1 MERGHHVR
9 LSAQRELCSKGF
21 FQQSLSRL
29 RPLAD
34 RMSALRGATWGALS
48 SNRCYHSRI
57 ELFQAEFLY
66 KLGLFLMIQKK
77 FAVLLAAVALVLT
90 WPIGSRNATAQT
102 GSSAEIVLVLPF
114 ENVSNHPEYNWIGE
128 SFADSLSALLNK
140 PGLIVV
146 TSEERAVAYQRLRL
160 PLTVLP
166 SRATAIKIAR
176 ELKASMIVIGTYNVT
191 VPPAGSSHDK
201 TTPAVDKPL
210 AMISGEARVV
220 RVNEG
225 RMAGDIFDGAW
236 APRVYDFSDQVANL
250 QKVHGELA
258 YQVLFQRDKA
268 LSFSRNQLIQE
279 ATKVPSQAYEAVQKG
294 LLTPEADPTR
304 AIYFKNALR
313 LFAKDNGG
321 AVYPQAAFELGRFYF
336 NQAQWKE
343 SIEYFTMLQ
352 KKDAHYGEAQFYAGL
367 AYWKTGDIPNAIA
380 TLIPLADEKVM
391 PLVGVYNNAGA
402 VSIAA
407 ARDEKKP
414 EERTRLLLQGITLL
428 SRAVDSSPDDTT
440 VLFNYA
446 YALFLAEKYSEAAEK
461 LERVIAANQKDGDAY
476 FLLAKIQERANHA
489 DAANAADNQARKYMP
504 QQSYAKWQTDWQKSP
519 SLATLA
525 LRSRDVL
532 NQIDISDLDR
542 RKTIEAANA
551 NNTQEA
557 LNKIRD
563 LYQQGRDDEALA
575 EIRKVLIV
583 EPTNAEAFLLSGRIN
598 QRRGDQEA
606 AIAALKTAIFWDP
619 PPKMIDAHILLGRIF
634 LERGDLGEAR
644 KYAVSAINIDPS
656 NQEAMALQRQVTMG
670 RP

>member
-1 MERGHHVR
+1 
-9 LSAQRELCSKGF
+9 
-21 FQQSLSRL
+21 
-29 RPLAD
+29 
-34 RMSALRGATWGALS
+34 
-48 SNRCYHSRI
+48 
-57 ELFQAEFLY
+57 
-66 KLGLFLMIQKK
+66 MIQKK
-77 FAVLLAAVALVLT
+77 LSVLLAATLIMLALPIMSRKVA
-90 WPIGSRNATAQT
+90 AQT
-102 GSSAEIVLVLPF
+102 GSSSEIVLVLPF
-114 ENVSNHPEYNWIGE
+114 ENVSDHPEYNWIGE

-176 ELKASMIVIGTYNVT
+176 ELKASMIVIGTYSVT
-191 VPPAGSSHDK
+191 LSPAASNDK
-201 TTPAVDKPL
+201 STPAADKHV
-210 AMISGEARVV
+210 ANITGEARVV

-225 RMAGDIFDGAW
+225 RMAGDVFDGAW
-236 APRVYDFSDQVANL
+236 APRVYDFSDDAANL
-250 QKVHGELA
+250 QRVHGELA
-258 YQVLFQRDKA
+258 YQILFQRDKA
-268 LSFSRNQLIQE
+268 L
-279 ATKVPSQAYEAVQKG
+279 QKG
-294 LLTPEADPTR
+294 LLTPPSDPTR
-304 AIYFKNALR
+304 AIYFKNAMQ
-313 LFAKDNGG
+313 LFGKENGG

-336 NQAQWKE
+336 NQSLYSNQSQWKE

-402 VSIAA
+402 VSVAA

-446 YALFLAEKYSEAAEK
+446 YALFLAEKYPEAAEK

-489 DAANAADNQARKYMP
+489 EAASAADNQARKYMP

-542 RKTIEAANA
+542 HKLIEATNA

-563 LYQQGRDDEALA
+563 LYQQGRDDEALT

>member
-1 MERGHHVR
+1 
-9 LSAQRELCSKGF
+9 
-21 FQQSLSRL
+21 
-29 RPLAD
+29 
-34 RMSALRGATWGALS
+34 
-48 SNRCYHSRI
+48 
-57 ELFQAEFLY
+57 
-66 KLGLFLMIQKK
+66 MIQKK
-77 FAVLLAAVALVLT
+77 LSVLLAATLIMLALPITSRKVA
-90 WPIGSRNATAQT
+90 AQT
-102 GSSAEIVLVLPF
+102 GSSSEIVLVLPF
-114 ENVSNHPEYNWIGE
+114 ENVSDHPEYNWIGE

-176 ELKASMIVIGTYNVT
+176 ELKASMIVIGTYSVT
-191 VPPAGSSHDK
+191 LSPAASNDK
-201 TTPAVDKPL
+201 STPAADKHI
-210 AMISGEARVV
+210 ANITGEARVV

-225 RMAGDIFDGAW
+225 RMAGDVFDGAW
-236 APRVYDFSDQVANL
+236 APRVYDFSDDAANL
-250 QKVHGELA
+250 QRVHGELA
-258 YQVLFQRDKA
+258 YQILFQRDKA

-279 ATKVPSQAYEAVQKG
+279 ATKVPAQAYEAVQKG
-294 LLTPEADPTR
+294 LLTPASDPTR
-304 AIYFKNALR
+304 AIYFKNAMQ
-313 LFAKDNGG
+313 LFGKENGG

-336 NQAQWKE
+336 NQSLYSNQSQWKE

-402 VSIAA
+402 VSVAA

-461 LERVIAANQKDGDAY
+461 LEKVIAANQKDGDAY

-489 DAANAADNQARKYMP
+489 DAASAADNQARKYMP

-542 RKTIEAANA
+542 HKLIEATNA

>member
-1 MERGHHVR
+1 
-9 LSAQRELCSKGF
+9 
-21 FQQSLSRL
+21 
-29 RPLAD
+29 
-34 RMSALRGATWGALS
+34 
-48 SNRCYHSRI
+48 
-57 ELFQAEFLY
+57 
-66 KLGLFLMIQKK
+66 
-77 FAVLLAAVALVLT
+77 
-90 WPIGSRNATAQT
+90 
-102 GSSAEIVLVLPF
+102 
-114 ENVSNHPEYNWIGE
+114 
-128 SFADSLSALLNK
+128 
-140 PGLIVV
+140 
-146 TSEERAVAYQRLRL
+146 LRL

-176 ELKASMIVIGTYNVT
+176 ELKASMIVIGTYNVL
-191 VPPAGSSHDK
+191 VPPSASDDK
-201 TTPAVDKPL
+201 STPPVDKPL
-210 AMISGEARVV
+210 ATIAGEARVV

-225 RMAGDIFDGAW
+225 RMAGDVFDGAW
-236 APRVYDFSDQVANL
+236 APRVYDFGGEVTNL
-250 QKVHGELA
+250 QRVHGELA
-258 YQVLFQRDKA
+258 YQILFQRDKA
-268 LSFSRNQLIQE
+268 LSFSRNQLVQE
-279 ATKVPSQAYEAVQKG
+279 ATKVPPQAYEAVEKG
-294 LLTPEADPTR
+294 LLTPERDQTR

-313 LFAKDNGG
+313 LFGKENGG

-336 NQAQWKE
+336 NQSLYFNQSQWKE
-343 SIEYFTMLQ
+343 AIEYFTMLQ
-352 KKDAHYGEAQFYAGL
+352 KKDPHYGEAQFYAGL
-367 AYWKTGDIPNAIA
+367 ASWKTGDLPNALA
-380 TLIPLADEKVM
+380 TLVPLADEKVM

-402 VSIAA
+402 VSVAA

-461 LERVIAANQKDGDAY
+461 LEKVIAADQSDGQAY
-476 FLLAKIQERANHA
+476 FLLAKVQERANHA
-489 DAANAADNQARKYMP
+489 EAANAADNRARKYMP
-504 QQSYAKWQTDWQKSP
+504 QQSYAKWQTDWQKSQL
-519 SLATLA
+519 LATLA

-542 RKTIEAANA
+542 RKTIDLTNA

-644 KYAVSAINIDPS
+644 KYAVSAINIDSS

>member
-1 MERGHHVR
+1 
-9 LSAQRELCSKGF
+9 
-21 FQQSLSRL
+21 
-29 RPLAD
+29 
-34 RMSALRGATWGALS
+34 
-48 SNRCYHSRI
+48 
-57 ELFQAEFLY
+57 
-66 KLGLFLMIQKK
+66 MIQKK
-77 FAVLLAAVALVLT
+77 LKVLLAAVALVLAL
-90 WPIGSRNATAQT
+90 PAGSPNAAAQT
-102 GSSAEIVLVLPF
+102 GQSAEIVLVLPF

-176 ELKASMIVIGTYNVT
+176 ELKASMIVIGTYNVV
-191 VPPAGSSHDK
+191 VPPSTSDDK
-201 TTPAVDKPL
+201 STPPVDKPL
-210 AMISGEARVV
+210 ATIAGEARVV

-236 APRVYDFSDQVANL
+236 APRVYDFGDEVANL
-250 QKVHGELA
+250 QKMHGQLA
-258 YQVLFQRDKA
+258 YQILFQRDKA

-279 ATKVPSQAYEAVQKG
+279 ATKVPSQAFEAYMKG
-294 LLTPEADPTR
+294 LLSDAHEPTR
-304 AIYFKNALR
+304 AIYFKNALN
-313 LFAKDNGG
+313 LFGKENGG

-336 NQAQWKE
+336 DLAQMKE
-343 SIEYFTMLQ
+343 AIEYFTMLQ
-352 KKDAHYGEAQFYAGL
+352 KKDPHYGEAQFYAGL
-367 AYWKTGDIPNAIA
+367 AYWKTGDIRNALA
-380 TLIPLADEKVM
+380 TLVPLADEKVM

-402 VSIAA
+402 VSVEA
-407 ARDEKKP
+407 ARGEKKP
-414 EERTRLLLQGITLL
+414 EEQTRLLGQGITLL
-428 SRAVDSSPDDTT
+428 KRAVDSSPDDPT

-446 YALFLAEKYSEAAEK
+446 YALFLAEKYPEAAEK
-461 LERVIAANQKDGDAY
+461 LETVIAANQRDGQAY
-476 FLLAKIQERANHA
+476 FLLAKVQERANHA
-489 DAANAADNQARKYMP
+489 EAANAADNQARKYMP
-504 QQSYAKWQTDWQKSP
+504 QQSYAKWQTDWQKSQ

-532 NQIDISDLDR
+532 NQIDISDWNR
-542 RKTIEAANA
+542 TRAIEATNA
-551 NNTQEA
+551 NNTQDA

-575 EIRKVLIV
+575 EIRKVLII

-644 KYAVSAINIDPS
+644 KYAVSAINIDSS

-670 RP
+670 RRP

>member
-1 MERGHHVR
+1 
-9 LSAQRELCSKGF
+9 
-21 FQQSLSRL
+21 
-29 RPLAD
+29 
-34 RMSALRGATWGALS
+34 
-48 SNRCYHSRI
+48 
-57 ELFQAEFLY
+57 
-66 KLGLFLMIQKK
+66 MIQKK
-77 FAVLLAAVALVLT
+77 LAVLLAVATLVLAF
-90 WPIGSRNATAQT
+90 PAASPDATAQSGT
-102 GSSAEIVLVLPF
+102 SQEIVLVLPF
-114 ENVSNHPEYNWIGE
+114 ENVSSHPEYNWIGE

-146 TSEERAVAYQRLRL
+146 TGEERAVAYQRLRL

-176 ELKASMIVIGTYNVT
+176 ELKASMIVIGTYDVT
-191 VPPAGSSHDK
+191 VPPSASDDK
-201 TTPAVDKPL
+201 STPPVDKPL
-210 AMISGEARVV
+210 ATIAGEARVV

-225 RMAGDIFDGAW
+225 RMAGDVFDGAW
-236 APRVYDFSDQVANL
+236 APRVYSFGGEVTNL
-250 QKVHGELA
+250 QKVHGQLA
-258 YQVLFQRDKA
+258 YQILFQRDKA
-268 LSFSRNQLIQE
+268 LSFSRNQLEQE
-279 ATKVPSQAYEAVQKG
+279 ATKVPPQAFEAYMKG
-294 LLTPEADPTR
+294 LLTDAHDPTR
-304 AIYFKNALR
+304 AIYFKNALK
-313 LFAKDNGG
+313 LFGKENSG
-321 AVYPQAAFELGRFYF
+321 AVYSQAAFELGRFYF
-336 NQAQWKE
+336 DLGQMKDAIQ
-343 SIEYFTMLQ
+343 YFTMLQ
-352 KKDAHYGEAQFYAGL
+352 KKDPHYGEAQFYAGL
-367 AYWKTGDIPNAIA
+367 AYWKTGNSQSALA
-380 TLIPLADEKVM
+380 TLVPLADEKVM

-402 VSIAA
+402 LSVEA

-428 SRAVDSSPDDTT
+428 SRAVDSSPDDAT

-446 YALFLAEKYSEAAEK
+446 YGLFLAEKYSEAADK
-461 LERVIAANQKDGDAY
+461 LEKVIAANQRDGQAY
-476 FLLAKIQERANHA
+476 FLLAKAQERANHP

-504 QQSYAKWQTDWQKSP
+504 QQSYAKWQTDWQKTQ

-551 NNTQEA
+551 NNTQDA

-575 EIRKVLIV
+575 EIRNVLII

-634 LERGDLGEAR
+634 LERGDIGEAR
-644 KYAVSAINIDPS
+644 KYAVSAINIDSS
-656 NQEAMALQRQVTMG
+656 NQEAMALQRQVTRG
-670 RP
+670 GP